1 MKLLISAGSHIGQRK
16 NNEDAFLYDAAQ
28 GLFVVADGMGGY
40 EGGEVASEL
49 VVHSL
54 LDFVTHSAMYNDS
67 DVADQEDIERQ
78 ATRLLDLGIRFANR
92 EVASQ
97 RKARLA
103 QMGSTVV
110 AAIIRQGMLVV
121 GHVGDSR
128 AYCYRR
134 GELRALTQDHSLYT
148 ELKLAAGDDPH
159 AYVDYGETGHV
170 LTRAIGVPG
179 MCLPD
184 LASYPLES
192 GDTFVLC
199 TDGLSDALPDARIAE
214 ALDACG
220 AAPNAETLIAAA
232 LEADADDN
240 VTAIVIH
247 CI

>member
-16 NNEDAFLYDAAQ
+16 NNEDAFLYDAEL

-54 LDFVTHSAMYNDS
+54 LDFVTHSTMYNDG
-67 DVADQEDIERQ
+67 DVTDPEYIERQ
-78 ATRLLDLGIRFANR
+78 ATRLLELGIRFANR

-110 AAIIRQGMLVV
+110 AAIIRQGTLAV

-159 AYVDYGETGHV
+159 TRVDYSTTGHV

-184 LASYPLES
+184 TSSFSLES
-192 GDTFVLC
+192 GDTFILC
-199 TDGLSDALPDARIAE
+199 TDGLSDALTDAHIAE

-220 AAPNAETLIAAA
+220 TAPTAETLIAAA
-232 LEADADDN
+232 LDANADDN